1 MGTRGHV
8 IKHGKQ
14 SGNAESL
21 ELFVFGCLRAPETE
35 GFFVLW
41 AIRIFL
47 SVTTKQQDIRK
58 KETKMNSLVII
69 LIAMAVLV
77 AGYVFYG
84 RWLAKK
90 WGIDEK
96 AKTPAFT
103 HEDGE
108 DFVPSS
114 KFTVFSHQFS
124 SIAGA
129 GPVTGP
135 ILASVFGWVPVLL
148 WLLIGGLFFGA
159 VQDFGA
165 LYASVKNEGKSMGMI
180 IEKYIGKT
188 GRKLFMLF
196 CWLFTLLVIA
206 AFTDM
211 VAGTFVGTGL
221 EDAGV
226 AYANGSAASISM
238 LFILVAVIF
247 GLIQKKVGKMNE
259 WVKAV
264 VAIGL
269 LVVMF
274 AVGMNL
280 PIYASKTAWIY
291 IIMAYLFLASVMPM
305 WLLMQPRDYM
315 TTFMLLGMIIGAVLG
330 VVVAHPDMEL
340 NAFNGFQVG
349 NSSLFPTLFVTI
361 ACGAVSGFHSLVSS
375 GTSSK
380 TISNE
385 KDMPMVG
392 YGAMIVES
400 LLGVV
405 ALVVVG
411 AVAVNGTKPDG
422 TPFSIFSSGVAGF
435 LEKMGVPVTVATVFM
450 TMCVSA
456 LALTSLDS
464 VARIGRMSFQELFSV
479 DDMENAEG
487 WRKLLCNKYV
497 STIITLAFGY
507 ILTRVGYSNIW
518 PLFGSANQLLSALVL
533 ITLCVFLKVTGRQNK
548 TLIVPCVI
556 MLCVTFTALV
566 QRTLALVNAFSA
578 GTAVFMVEGLQ
589 LIVAILLMVLGV
601 IIVVTSGKEL
611 LSKKAGS
618 EARA

>member
-1 MGTRGHV
+1 
-8 IKHGKQ
+8 
-14 SGNAESL
+14 
-21 ELFVFGCLRAPETE
+21 
-35 GFFVLW
+35 
-41 AIRIFL
+41 
-47 SVTTKQQDIRK
+47 
-58 KETKMNSLVII
+58 MNCLVIV
-69 LIAMAVLV
+69 LIGIVCLG
-77 AGYVFYG
+77 AGYLLYG
-84 RWLAKK
+84 RWLANK
-90 WGIDEK
+90 WGLDAK

-108 DFVPSS
+108 DYVPSS

-148 WLLIGGLFFGA
+148 WLIVGGLFFGA

-211 VAGTFVGTGL
+211 VAGTFVAKGVEGMT
-221 EDAGV
+221 EKTANADA
-226 AYANGSAASISM
+226 SAASISM
-238 LFILVAVIF
+238 LFIVVAIIF
-247 GLIQKKVGKMNE
+247 GLVQKSIAKAGKKMNE
-259 WVKAV
+259 WVKAI
-264 VAIGL
+264 VAIVL
-269 LVVMF
+269 LVAMF
-274 AVGMNL
+274 AVGMAL
-280 PIYASKTAWIY
+280 PIYATKSAWIY

-330 VVVAHPDMEL
+330 VVVAHPSMNL
-340 NAFNGFQVG
+340 NAFNGFTVG
-349 NSSLFPTLFVTI
+349 SGASKQMLFPTLFVTI

-392 YGAMIVES
+392 YGAMVVES
-400 LLGVV
+400 LLGIV

-411 AVAVNGTKPDG
+411 AVAVNGTKPAG
-422 TPFSIFSSGVAGF
+422 TPFAIFSTGVAGF
-435 LEKMGVPVTVATVFM
+435 LEKLGVPVHVATVFM

-464 VARIGRMSFQELFSV
+464 VARIGRMSFQELFYGDSTDPATMTPV
-479 DDMENAEG
+479 Q
-487 WRKLLCNKYV
+487 RVLTNKYFATV
-497 STIITLAFGY
+497 ITLFFGY
-507 ILTRVGYSNIW
+507 LLTLGGYNNVW
-518 PLFGSANQLLSALVL
+518 PLFGSANQLLAAMVL
-533 ITLCVFLKVTGRQNK
+533 IAIAVFLKTTGRTGW
-548 TLIVPCVI
+548 TLYAPMFI
-556 MLCVTFTALV
+556 MLAVTFTALV
-566 QRTLALVNAFSA
+566 QKVIALVSNVVNGKATFL
-578 GTAVFMVEGLQ
+578 VDGLQ
-589 LIVAILLMVLGV
+589 LIVAAALMVLGV
-601 IIVVTSGKEL
+601 CVAYSCL
-611 LSKKAGS
+611 KKLFTTKKNTEQA
-618 EARA
+618 

>member
-1 MGTRGHV
+1 
-8 IKHGKQ
+8 
-14 SGNAESL
+14 
-21 ELFVFGCLRAPETE
+21 
-35 GFFVLW
+35 
-41 AIRIFL
+41 
-47 SVTTKQQDIRK
+47 
-58 KETKMNSLVII
+58 MNSLVII
-69 LIAMAVLV
+69 LIAMVVLV

-221 EDAGV
+221 EDASV

-238 LFILVAVIF
+238 LFIVVAVIF

-274 AVGMNL
+274 AVGMHL

-464 VARIGRMSFQELFSV
+464 VARIGRMSFQELFYGDST
-479 DDMENAEG
+479 DPADMTPVQ
-487 WRKLLCNKYV
+487 RVLTNKYFATV
-497 STIITLAFGY
+497 ITLFFGY
-507 ILTRVGYSNIW
+507 LLTLGGYSNVW
-518 PLFGSANQLLSALVL
+518 PLFGSANQLLAALVL
-533 ITLCVFLKVTGRQNK
+533 IALAVFLKTTGRTGW
-548 TLIVPCVI
+548 TLYIPMFV
-556 MLCVTFTALV
+556 MLAVTFTALI
-566 QRTLALVNAFSA
+566 QKTIALVSNIA
-578 GTAVFMVEGLQ
+578 GGQATFLVDGLQ
-589 LIVAILLMVLGV
+589 FIVAILLMVLGV
-601 IIVVTSGKEL
+601 LVAFSCL
-611 LSKKAGS
+611 KKLFTAKKQ
-618 EARA
+618 EA

>member
-1 MGTRGHV
+1 
-8 IKHGKQ
+8 
-14 SGNAESL
+14 
-21 ELFVFGCLRAPETE
+21 
-35 GFFVLW
+35 
-41 AIRIFL
+41 
-47 SVTTKQQDIRK
+47 
-58 KETKMNSLVII
+58 MNSLVII
-69 LIAMAVLV
+69 LIAMAVLA

-274 AVGMNL
+274 AVGMKL
-280 PIYASKTAWIY
+280 PIYASKTVWIY

-464 VARIGRMSFQELFSV
+464 VARIGRMSLQELFLGDTTDTAKMTPLQKV
-479 DDMENAEG
+479 
-487 WRKLLCNKYV
+487 LTNKYFATV
-497 STIITLAFGY
+497 ITLFFGY
-507 ILTRVGYSNIW
+507 LLTLGGYNNVW
-518 PLFGSANQLLSALVL
+518 PLFGSANQLLAALVL
-533 ITLCVFLKVTGRQNK
+533 IALAVFLKTTGRTGW
-548 TLIVPCVI
+548 TLYFPMGM
-556 MLCVTFTALV
+556 MLVVTFTALI
-566 QRTLALVNAFSA
+566 QKTIALVKNVAA
-578 GTAVFMVEGLQ
+578 GQATFLVDGLQ
-589 LIVAILLMVLGV
+589 LIVAVLLMVLGV
-601 IIVVTSGKEL
+601 MVAYSCIRKLFGAGKN
-611 LSKKAGS
+611 SDK
-618 EARA
+618 EAA

>member
-1 MGTRGHV
+1 
-8 IKHGKQ
+8 
-14 SGNAESL
+14 
-21 ELFVFGCLRAPETE
+21 
-35 GFFVLW
+35 
-41 AIRIFL
+41 
-47 SVTTKQQDIRK
+47 
-58 KETKMNSLVII
+58 MNSLVII

-274 AVGMNL
+274 AVGMKL
-280 PIYASKTAWIY
+280 PIYASKTTWIY

-385 KDMPMVG
+385 KDIPMVG

-464 VARIGRMSFQELFSV
+464 VARIGRMSFQELFLGDTTDTAKMTPMQKV
-479 DDMENAEG
+479 
-487 WRKLLCNKYV
+487 LTNKYFATV
-497 STIITLAFGY
+497 ITLFFGY
-507 ILTRVGYSNIW
+507 LLTLGGYNNVW
-518 PLFGSANQLLSALVL
+518 PLFGSANQLLAALVL
-533 ITLCVFLKVTGRQNK
+533 IALAVFLKTTGRTGW
-548 TLIVPCVI
+548 TLYFPMGM
-556 MLCVTFTALV
+556 MLVVTFTALI
-566 QRTLALVNAFSA
+566 QKTIALVKNVATANLPGRRFTA
-578 GTAVFMVEGLQ
+578 DRCRAAYGTGRYGCLQ
-589 LIVAILLMVLGV
+589 LHPQAVRCREKFRKRDSV
-601 IIVVTSGKEL
+601 IQQKNS
-611 LSKKAGS
+611 
-618 EARA
+618 R

>member
-1 MGTRGHV
+1 
-8 IKHGKQ
+8 
-14 SGNAESL
+14 
-21 ELFVFGCLRAPETE
+21 
-35 GFFVLW
+35 
-41 AIRIFL
+41 
-47 SVTTKQQDIRK
+47 
-58 KETKMNSLVII
+58 MNSLVII
-69 LIAMAVLV
+69 LIAMVVLV

-221 EDAGV
+221 EDASV

-238 LFILVAVIF
+238 LFIVVAVIF

-274 AVGMNL
+274 AVGMHL

-464 VARIGRMSFQELFSV
+464 VARIWRMSLQELFLGDTTDTAKMTPV
-479 DDMENAEG
+479 Q
-487 WRKLLCNKYV
+487 RVLTNKYFATV
-497 STIITLAFGY
+497 ITLFFGY
-507 ILTRVGYSNIW
+507 LLTLGGYNNVW
-518 PLFGSANQLLSALVL
+518 PLFGSANQLLAALVL
-533 ITLCVFLKVTGRQNK
+533 IALAVFLKTTGRTGW
-548 TLIVPCVI
+548 TLYFPMGM
-556 MLCVTFTALV
+556 MLVVTFTALIQKTV
-566 QRTLALVNAFSA
+566 ALVKNVASGQAAFL
-578 GTAVFMVEGLQ
+578 VDGLQ

-601 IIVVTSGKEL
+601 MVAYSCIRKLFGAGKN
-611 LSKKAGS
+611 S
-618 EARA
+618 EKEAA

>member
-1 MGTRGHV
+1 
-8 IKHGKQ
+8 
-14 SGNAESL
+14 
-21 ELFVFGCLRAPETE
+21 
-35 GFFVLW
+35 
-41 AIRIFL
+41 
-47 SVTTKQQDIRK
+47 
-58 KETKMNSLVII
+58 MNSLVII
-69 LIAMAVLV
+69 LIAMVVLV

-221 EDAGV
+221 EDASV

-238 LFILVAVIF
+238 LFIVVAVIF

-274 AVGMNL
+274 AVGMHL

-464 VARIGRMSFQELFSV
+464 VARIGRMSFQELFLGDTTDTAKMTPV
-479 DDMENAEG
+479 Q
-487 WRKLLCNKYV
+487 RVLTNKYFATV
-497 STIITLAFGY
+497 ITLFFGY
-507 ILTRVGYSNIW
+507 LLTLGGYNNVW
-518 PLFGSANQLLSALVL
+518 PLFGSANQLLAALVL
-533 ITLCVFLKVTGRQNK
+533 IALAVFLKT
-548 TLIVPCVI
+548 TLF
-556 MLCVTFTALV
+556 L
-566 QRTLALVNAFSA
+566 
-578 GTAVFMVEGLQ
+578 
-589 LIVAILLMVLGV
+589 
-601 IIVVTSGKEL
+601 
-611 LSKKAGS
+611 
-618 EARA
+618 

>member
-1 MGTRGHV
+1 
-8 IKHGKQ
+8 
-14 SGNAESL
+14 
-21 ELFVFGCLRAPETE
+21 
-35 GFFVLW
+35 
-41 AIRIFL
+41 
-47 SVTTKQQDIRK
+47 
-58 KETKMNSLVII
+58 MNGLVIV
-69 LIAMAVLV
+69 LIGIVCLG
-77 AGYVFYG
+77 AGYLLYG
-84 RWLAKK
+84 RWLANK
-90 WGIDEK
+90 WGLDPK

-108 DFVPSS
+108 DYVPSS

-148 WLLIGGLFFGA
+148 WLIVGGLFFGA

-211 VAGTFVGTGL
+211 VAGTFVAKGVEGMT
-221 EDAGV
+221 EKTANADA
-226 AYANGSAASISM
+226 SAASISM
-238 LFILVAVIF
+238 LFIVVAIIF
-247 GLIQKKVGKMNE
+247 GLVQKSIVKAGKKMNE
-259 WVKAV
+259 WVKAI
-264 VAIGL
+264 VAIVL
-269 LVVMF
+269 LVAMF
-274 AVGMNL
+274 AVGMAL
-280 PIYASKTAWIY
+280 PIYATKSAWIY

-330 VVVAHPDMEL
+330 VVVAHPSMNL
-340 NAFNGFQVG
+340 NAFNGFTLGSGASKQM
-349 NSSLFPTLFVTI
+349 LFPTLFVTI

-392 YGAMIVES
+392 YGAMVVES
-400 LLGVV
+400 LLGIV

-411 AVAVNGTKPDG
+411 AVAVNGTKPAG
-422 TPFSIFSSGVAGF
+422 TPFAIFSTGVAGF
-435 LEKMGVPVTVATVFM
+435 LEKLGVPVHVATVFM

-464 VARIGRMSFQELFSV
+464 VARIGRMSFQELFMGESADGSDLTGV
-479 DDMENAEG
+479 
-487 WRKLLCNKYV
+487 RKLFTNKYF
-497 STIITLAFGY
+497 STVITLFFGF
-507 ILTRVGYSNIW
+507 LLCLGGYNNIW
-518 PLFGSANQLLSALVL
+518 PLFGAANQLLASLVL
-533 ITLCVFLKVTGRQNK
+533 IALSVFLLTTGRK
-548 TLIVPCVI
+548 GWMLYAPMCI
-556 MLCVTFTALV
+556 MLVVTFTALV
-566 QRTLALVNAFSA
+566 QAVIGIFTKIFVTGGF
-578 GTAVFMVEGLQ
+578 VFMIDGLQ
-589 LIVAILLMVLGV
+589 LIVALLLMALGLMV
-601 IIVVTSGKEL
+601 AISCFKKLFQKSHEGA
-611 LSKKAGS
+611 SKSTHATV
-618 EARA
+618 